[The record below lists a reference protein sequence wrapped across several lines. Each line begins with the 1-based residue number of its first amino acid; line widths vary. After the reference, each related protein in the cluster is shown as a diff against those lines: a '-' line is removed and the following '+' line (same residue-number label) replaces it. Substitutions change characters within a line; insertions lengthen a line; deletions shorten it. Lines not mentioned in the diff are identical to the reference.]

1 MLLHF
6 LYFREKELFREEV
19 HSLEVVRD
27 KLKKRTLELED
38 EIKKLRDT
46 FEQEKSQMLLNNED
60 EVGYELT
67 KKAHLI
73 SL

>member
-67 KKAHLI
+67 KKHI
-73 SL
+73 